1 MTTPDNEAWIINIQN
16 AASDIAA
23 HPFGS
28 EIVLHVLS
36 NFGAKSIEDLSP
48 AHYSEAFDE
57 LDYIAT
63 DLRN

>member
-1 MTTPDNEAWIINIQN
+1 MLAYDNETILINIQN
-16 AASDIAA
+16 TACDIAS

-57 LDYIAT
+57 LDYIAS

>member
-1 MTTPDNEAWIINIQN
+1 MTTYNNGIWTTNIEN
-16 AASDIAA
+16 AAYEIAT
-23 HPFGS
+23 HLGGNQL
-28 EIVLHVLS
+28 VNHVLS
-36 NFGAKSIEDLSP
+36 NYGAKSIEDLSP